1 MSYFKCLSAKNQ
13 IDLVHVYLY
22 KVNPLIKLIKS
33 KLLCIFASTV
43 QYVFQW
49 VCQLEVRLTF
59 VQSEDFSCSDDVT
72 LYSHTSFKWWVYPA
86 AWSTSIC
93 KWVEKI
99 KKARS
104 IVVGY
109 ITLYRVQSSPVI
121 LYGTK
126 HRVFC
131 D

>member
-1 MSYFKCLSAKNQ
+1 MSYFKCLSAKNK

-33 KLLCIFASTV
+33 KLWYIL
-43 QYVFQW
+43 
-49 VCQLEVRLTF
+49 L
-59 VQSEDFSCSDDVT
+59 CSDDVT
-72 LYSHTSFKWWVYPA
+72 LCSHTSFKWWVYPA
-86 AWSTSIC
+86 AWSTSIS